1 MTPAETA
8 ILIVLGAGAAA
19 WLMRAFSGG
28 RDEQVTLEQPRRP
41 VAEPDEEEADEA
53 GPAEAVAMSSD
64 GWAFLPDGDAVHLIP
79 PGEPEETWPVP
90 AAGTA
95 GLEPGTNPETE
106 ALGGRGT
113 PVNPKTGRRVP
124 GWMPGEHL
132 VAGDLIAARVV
143 RGAPDHDP
151 WRLEALGRDRDYR
164 AWRFETEEAAHTALA
179 LLTGRIVRAPRDED
193 GDPVQVV
200 AADFADAQREA
211 EEIERELANETGESG
226 EDAPR

>member
-1 MTPAETA
+1 MTPAETT
-8 ILIVLGAGAAA
+8 ILILLGAGAAA

-28 RDEQVTLEQPRRP
+28 RDEQVTSEGRAR
-41 VAEPDEEEADEA
+41 AA
-53 GPAEAVAMSSD
+53 GPGEQELAEAAAAETLAVTSE

-79 PGEPEETWPVP
+79 PGDPEETWPVP
-90 AAGTA
+90 AGHEA
-95 GLEPGTNPETE
+95 GLEPGTNPETQ
-106 ALGGRGT
+106 ALGGRGA

-143 RGAPDHDP
+143 RGAPDHDQ

-164 AWRFETEEAAHTALA
+164 AWRFETEEAARTALA
-179 LLTGRIVRAPRDED
+179 LLSSRIVRAPRDQD
-193 GDPVQVV
+193 GDAVQVV

-211 EEIERELANETGESG
+211 EEIERELATEAGESG
-226 EDAPR
+226 EDDPR